1 MSMAIED
8 VVKNLRYRAEGRR
21 KSGKLLQI
29 DDKMF
34 DLIAD
39 DIETAIKRER
49 EAVGNAAKMR
59 AALEAVYECAKDG
72 VLTIRDGAFEKVV
85 EALSSPP
92 RNVDRF
98 NTPDEA
104 LSAYS
109 EDKGITQP
117 LPLWYGNEF
126 WAFIHWLFANAKEG
140 AE

>member
-49 EAVGNAAKMR
+49 EAAGNAAAMR
-59 AALEAVYECAKDG
+59 DALEAVYECAKDC

-126 WAFIHWLFANAKEG
+126 WAFIHWLFANAKGG